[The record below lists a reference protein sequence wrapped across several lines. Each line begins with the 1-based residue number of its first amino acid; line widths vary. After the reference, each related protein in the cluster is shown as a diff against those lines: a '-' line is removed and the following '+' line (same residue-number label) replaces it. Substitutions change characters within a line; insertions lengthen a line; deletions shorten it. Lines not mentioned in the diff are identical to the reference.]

1 MRQGGVVAY
10 YLPRGVC
17 SRRIDFDI
25 DDDGFVRNVKFTQ
38 GCSGNTE
45 GVARLVEGR
54 PASEVIELL
63 KGVPCG
69 LKKSSCP
76 DQLAVALE
84 RELAKQA

>member
-1 MRQGGVVAY
+1 MAY

-25 DDDGFVRNVKFTQ
+25 DDEGLVRDVKFTQ
-38 GCSGNTE
+38 GCAGNTV

-54 PASEVIELL
+54 PATEVIEVL

-69 LKKSSCP
+69 FKKSSCP

-84 RELAKQA
+84 RELAKRAEA